1 MFAPRLLVSPDL
13 APRAALVGLAPARS
27 ARPSV
32 PSRPQCPPQSGP
44 TDGITQRDN
53 YRIAQLEDLGP
64 HAPRVGVGPGRG
76 TGISPWPVSPARPP
90 HRTCESPRIRR
101 STGSRWLC
109 GSGWDARPGGGDAG
123 APVEVP
129 CDRNRLW
136 PEHLGVAILYLPAV
150 QKTAL
155 QRSPV
160 QAPVPFTEPADYPP
174 PCEVFE
180 VAEGRRR
187 HAVPEVA
194 APAPQDRV
202 ELAQQVSERLVP
214 CSFRHR
220 PHLADNRVQR
230 FLRRIGVDN
239 LPGCSL
245 LGPPLEVKAQ
255 EVKPLVN
262 MADPGL
268 GPGQA

>member
-1 MFAPRLLVSPDL
+1 MR
-13 APRAALVGLAPARS
+13 
-27 ARPSV
+27 
-32 PSRPQCPPQSGP
+32 
-44 TDGITQRDN
+44 
-53 YRIAQLEDLGP
+53 
-64 HAPRVGVGPGRG
+64 GRG
-76 TGISPWPVSPARPP
+76 RTGARCRDLSWPVSPARPP
-90 HRTCESPRIRR
+90 QRTCESPRIRR

-109 GSGWDARPGGGDAG
+109 GPGWDARPGGGDAG

-150 QKTAL
+150 QNTAL

-194 APAPQDRV
+194 APA
-202 ELAQQVSERLVP
+202 A
-214 CSFRHR
+214 
-220 PHLADNRVQR
+220 
-230 FLRRIGVDN
+230 FLRGGPLRRRLDPRVLCSSEADRENVSACDRCGATSWRGVSSVVW
-239 LPGCSL
+239 PWC
-245 LGPPLEVKAQ
+245 
-255 EVKPLVN
+255 
-262 MADPGL
+262 
-268 GPGQA
+268 